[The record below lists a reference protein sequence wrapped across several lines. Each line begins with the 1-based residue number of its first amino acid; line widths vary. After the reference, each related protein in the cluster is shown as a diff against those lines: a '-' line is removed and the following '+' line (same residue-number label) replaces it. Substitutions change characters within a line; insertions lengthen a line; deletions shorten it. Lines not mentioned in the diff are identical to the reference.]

1 MTLRIDLPDEQTAV
15 LAAKARA
22 LGLSAEQYARDVLE
36 RDLVPEWLRESWESS
51 KEAGLDQLSMEE
63 IDAEIAA
70 ARKARRESR
79 LEPGT

>member
-1 MTLRIDLPDEQTAV
+1 MIINLPDAQTLA

-22 LGLSAEQYARDVLE
+22 QGLSAEEYARQVLE
-36 RDLVPEWLRESWESS
+36 QDLVPEWLQKSWERS
-51 KEAGLDQLSMEE
+51 KEAGLDQLSMGE

-79 LEPGT
+79 LQPGS